1 MSSGAG
7 QPDRAYAAPPEDG
20 EGPARTVDVAAES
33 DAEDTLID
41 AVIRASASP
50 AAFDARAD
58 RPSTGRLGVL
68 DRFLDAEKTG
78 EALVVWLGW
87 PPGKLLAADVENVV
101 RMLNRQVA
109 ELDALLSRQVNAIIH
124 HPVFQKLES
133 SWRGLAYLVEQADED
148 ESIKIRVLNVSWKEL
163 ARDAE
168 RAIEFDRSQLFRKIY
183 EDEFGM
189 PGGEPYGVLLGDYE
203 IHPWPSAEHPV
214 DDLATL
220 TAVSGVAAA
229 AFAPFVAAIHPS
241 LLGLDRFA
249 GLEQPIDLART
260 MGQKEFLK
268 WRAFRDTEDSRF
280 VGLTLPRVLMRV
292 PYADDDS
299 RTDGFRFQED
309 VAQPDQSNYLWG
321 NAAYAF
327 GTVLMRAYAV
337 SGWLADIRGVEE
349 GKDSGGLV
357 KELAVHSF
365 STDKQGIAPKC
376 STDMIV
382 TDRQEA
388 ELSRLGFIPLC
399 HCKDTEYSAFHGSH
413 SAQKPKDYDDTV
425 VSTNARMS
433 SMLQYTLCVSRFAH
447 YLKVAARDK
456 IGAFTEA
463 AEVEDFLYRWLQ
475 NYVTSDS
482 QASAKVKAKYP
493 LREASVRVR
502 EHPGKPGGYVCVAHL
517 WPHLELDDLAAALRV
532 KTELTPGRAE

>member
-1 MSSGAG
+1 MSSGSG
-7 QPDRAYAAPPEDG
+7 QPDRGYAASPEGG
-20 EGPARTVDVAAES
+20 EGALHAVDVAAES
-33 DAEDTLID
+33 AAAGTLID
-41 AVIRASASP
+41 AVIRASASST
-50 AAFDARAD
+50 AFDAEAD
-58 RPSTGRLGVL
+58 RPSTEPLGLL
-68 DRFLDAEKTG
+68 DRFLGARTVG
-78 EALVVWLGW
+78 EALAIWLGW
-87 PPGKLLAADVENVV
+87 PPGKPRDVDVGKV
-101 RMLNRQVA
+101 ARMLNRQVA

-124 HPVFQKLES
+124 HPAFQKLES
-133 SWRGLAYLVEQADED
+133 SWRGLAYLIEHADED
-148 ESIKIRVLNVSWKEL
+148 ENIKVRALNVSWKEL

-168 RAIEFDRSQLFRKIY
+168 RAIEFDQSQLFRKIY
-183 EDEFGM
+183 GEEFGTA
-189 PGGEPYGVLLGDYE
+189 GGEPFGVLLGDYE
-203 IHPWPSAEHPV
+203 ICPWPSAQHPV

-220 TAVSGVAAA
+220 TAVSHVAAA

-241 LLGLDRFA
+241 LLGLNRFA
-249 GLEQPIDLART
+249 GLEQPMDLGRT

-299 RTDGFRFQED
+299 RRDGFRFEEK
-309 VAQPDQSNYLWG
+309 VARPDLGNYLWG

-327 GTVLMRAYAV
+327 GAVLMRAYAA

-349 GKDSGGLV
+349 GKESGGLV
-357 KELAVHSF
+357 KGLAVDSF

-376 STDMIV
+376 STDV
-382 TDRQEA
+382 TITERQET
-388 ELSRLGFIPLC
+388 ELSQLGFIPLC
-399 HCKDTEYSAFHGSH
+399 HCKDTEYSAFHASH
-413 SAQKPKDYDDTV
+413 SAQKPKEYDDAV
-425 VSTNARMS
+425 ASTNARMS

-463 AEVEDFLYRWLQ
+463 EEVEDFLHRWLQ

-482 QASAKVKAKYP
+482 QADADVKAKFP

-502 EHPGKPGGYVCVAHL
+502 EHPDKPGGYICVAHL
-517 WPHLELDDLAAALRV
+517 WPHLELDDLAGALRV
-532 KTELTPGRAE
+532 RTELTPGRVE

>member
-1 MSSGAG
+1 MSSGSG
-7 QPDRAYAAPPEDG
+7 QPDRACAASPEGG
-20 EGPARTVDVAAES
+20 EGTLRTVDVAAES
-33 DAEDTLID
+33 GAAGTLID

-50 AAFDARAD
+50 AAFDAEAD
-58 RPSTGRLGVL
+58 RSSTEPLGLL

-87 PPGKLLAADVENVV
+87 PPGKLLAADIENVV

-124 HPVFQKLES
+124 HPAFQKLES
-133 SWRGLAYLVEQADED
+133 SWRGLAYLSEQADED
-148 ESIKIRVLNVSWKEL
+148 AKIKVRALNVSWREL
-163 ARDAE
+163 AKDAE
-168 RAIEFDRSQLFRKIY
+168 RAIEFDQSQLFRKIY
-183 EDEFGM
+183 EDEFGTA
-189 PGGEPYGVLLGDYE
+189 GGEPFGVLLGDYE
-203 IHPWPSAEHPV
+203 IRPWPSAEHTV

-220 TAVSGVAAA
+220 SAISHTAAA

-241 LLGLDRFA
+241 LLGLNRFA
-249 GLEQPIDLART
+249 GLEQPVDLDRT

-299 RTDGFRFQED
+299 RRDGFRFQED
-309 VAQPDQSNYLWG
+309 VAEPDRSNYLWG

-327 GTVLMRAYAV
+327 GTVLMRAHAV

-357 KELAVHSF
+357 KGLAVDDF
-365 STDKQGIAPKC
+365 CTDKQGIAPKC
-376 STDMIV
+376 STDVII

-399 HCKDTEYSAFHGSH
+399 HCKDTEFSAFHANH
-413 SAQKPKDYDDTV
+413 SAEKPKEYDDIV
-425 VSTNARMS
+425 ASTNARMS

-456 IGAFTEA
+456 IGAFTKAE
-463 AEVEDFLYRWLQ
+463 EVEDFLYRWLQ

-482 QASAKVKAKYP
+482 QANADVKAKFP
-493 LREASVRVR
+493 LREAGVRVR
-502 EHPGKPGGYVCVAHL
+502 GHPGKPGGYICVAHL

-532 KTELTPGRAE
+532 RTELTPGRAE